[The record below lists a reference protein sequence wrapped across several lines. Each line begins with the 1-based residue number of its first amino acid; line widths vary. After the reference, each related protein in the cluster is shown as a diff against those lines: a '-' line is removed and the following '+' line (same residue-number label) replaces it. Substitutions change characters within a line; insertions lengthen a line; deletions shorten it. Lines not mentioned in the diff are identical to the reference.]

1 MRVPEESRL
10 ASFHQF
16 IGEQLHADAGVSI
29 SPEQA
34 LALWRDRQETIE
46 AVREGL
52 ADVAAGRTK
61 PIEQFRRE
69 FAERHSIVGE

>member
-1 MRVPEESRL
+1 MRAPDESML

-16 IGEQLHADAGVSI
+16 IGEQLHSDTGVSI

-34 LALWRDRQETIE
+34 LALWRERQETIE

-52 ADVAAGRTK
+52 ADVEAGRTK
-61 PIEQFRRE
+61 PFDQFCRE
-69 FAERHSIVGE
+69 FEQRHHIDGE

>member
-1 MRVPEESRL
+1 MHGPEESTL

-16 IGEQLHADAGVSI
+16 IGEQLHSDAGVSI

-34 LALWRDRQETIE
+34 LALWRDRQGTIE

-61 PIEQFRRE
+61 SLDQFCQEFEKRHGIVRE
-69 FAERHSIVGE
+69 

>member
-1 MRVPEESRL
+1 MPTPQESTL
-10 ASFHQF
+10 QDFHQF
-16 IGEQLHADAGVSI
+16 IGEQLRSDAAI
-29 SPEQA
+29 SPEHA

-61 PIEQFRRE
+61 PHEQFRQEFEQRHGIVRE
-69 FAERHSIVGE
+69 

>member
-1 MRVPEESRL
+1 MRIPEQSTL

-16 IGEQLHADAGVSI
+16 IGEQLHSDTGASI

-61 PIEQFRRE
+61 PFEQFCQEFEHRHGIVRE
-69 FAERHSIVGE
+69 